1 MPVDRVSE
9 AELNAFVD
17 GQLDP
22 VGCVEVQDFL
32 ARHPDLAARVM
43 ADLSMRESLRL
54 AIPSPVAPPRP
65 ETLAA
70 ARRLSSGL
78 RMRRALAPLQ
88 RIAAGIAIFAL
99 GWTASHGWDRVRE
112 FSRQEVAA
120 VQPAAPAGTTAP
132 AMLHVVEAARGLDGQ
147 PAKPAGIIDASHLD
161 PAKLGAAVQ
170 VRLPRI
176 PHGWTV
182 VGTRL
187 VDAEEG
193 TALEVVLD
201 TPEFG
206 RLLLL
211 ARHTQDVAI
220 VLPTIAKAEGE
231 PTAYWQ
237 LVSDS
242 YALTGNL
249 ARKPLEFAALELFQ
263 TLY

>member
-22 VGCVEVQDFL
+22 AGCLEVQDFL

-54 AIPSPVAPPRP
+54 AIPSPAAPPRP

-78 RMRRALAPLQ
+78 RMRRAFAPLQ

-112 FSRQEVAA
+112 LGRQEVAV
-120 VQPAAPAGTTAP
+120 VQPAVSAAPTPSILNVAETAR
-132 AMLHVVEAARGLDGQ
+132 ALDAQ
-147 PAKPAGIIDASHLD
+147 PAKQAGIIDASHLD

-193 TALEVVLD
+193 TGLEVVLD